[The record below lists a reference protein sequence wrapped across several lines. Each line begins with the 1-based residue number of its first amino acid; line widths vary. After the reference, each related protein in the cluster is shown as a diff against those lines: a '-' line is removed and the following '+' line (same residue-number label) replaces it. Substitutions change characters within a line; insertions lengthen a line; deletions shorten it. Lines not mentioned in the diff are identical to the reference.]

1 MSNTKTADRGHN
13 FTAKG
18 TLAPDALK
26 RHKLNKDAIPVDE
39 GVEFKILNGHHYRV
53 KLKNLIESMSLYRL
67 TSHKVLEKKL
77 AKPLVYSAGY
87 WLNSMKPE
95 FKNRDRA
102 PVAPAE
108 ADVVATS

>member
-1 MSNTKTADRGHN
+1 MSNANSDRGNN

-18 TLAPDALK
+18 TLTPDALR
-26 RHKLNKDAIPVDE
+26 RHKLNKDAIPTED
-39 GVEFKILNGHHYRV
+39 GVEAKILNGHHYRV

-67 TSHKVLEKKL
+67 TSHKVIEKKL

-87 WLNSMKPE
+87 WLNAMKPE
-95 FKNRDRA
+95 FKHRDRA
-102 PVAPAE
+102 PVAPVE